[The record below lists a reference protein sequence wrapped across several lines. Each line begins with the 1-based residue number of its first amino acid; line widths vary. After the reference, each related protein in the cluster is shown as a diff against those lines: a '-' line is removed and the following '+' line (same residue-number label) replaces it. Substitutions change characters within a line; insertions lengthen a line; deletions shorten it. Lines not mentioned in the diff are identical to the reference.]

1 MTKEGLFEALGEIDG
16 AFVAEAEK
24 KPVFHAFPA
33 GKVGRSAVILCA
45 AVLLGFGA
53 AWGVRAW
60 RGSTV
65 DGTDGWL
72 PSLFWQE
79 KQNEYVTPPVVTYRN
94 CYYEIL
100 NMADGKALDRHGLP
114 RRIAKEQ
121 VGDRVESLV
130 ADDGRRFTLYECAAF
145 PKNQRAVYVAE
156 EVSGEEKTYS
166 YALFC
171 NECRSDTRLCNTAEE
186 MFAVI
191 GVYAAG
197 DIAYV
202 DIGKRRLEKPEDV
215 ARFYE
220 KMCGAEAMGEDGYQQ
235 AVFGRK
241 SEREQQ
247 QLSQELADSA
257 EEVRIGTRWGFCACG
272 LDYEPTIGYVT
283 WACNHYQTGTL

>member
-16 AFVAEAEK
+16 AFVAEAEQ
-24 KPVFHAFPA
+24 KPVFIVRAR
-33 GKVGRSAVILCA
+33 KIGRAAAILCA
-45 AVLLGFGA
+45 AVLLGCGA

-65 DGTDGWL
+65 DSADGWL
-72 PSLFWQE
+72 PSLRWQE
-79 KQNEYVTPPVVTYRN
+79 KGNEFLTLPVLTYRN

-100 NMADGKALDRHGLP
+100 NMADEKTLARHGLP

-121 VGDRVESLV
+121 VGEKVETLT
-130 ADDGRRFTLYECAAF
+130 ADDGRTFTLYGCAAF
-145 PKNQRAVYVAE
+145 PKTQRAVYVAE
-156 EVSGEEKTYS
+156 EVSGGEKTYS

-171 NECRSDTRLCNTAEE
+171 NECRSDTSLCNTAEE

-202 DIGKRRLEKPEDV
+202 DIGNRRLETPEDV

-235 AVFGRK
+235 AVFGGK

-247 QLSQELADSA
+247 RLSQELADSA

-272 LDYEPTIGYVT
+272 LDYEPTIGYVA